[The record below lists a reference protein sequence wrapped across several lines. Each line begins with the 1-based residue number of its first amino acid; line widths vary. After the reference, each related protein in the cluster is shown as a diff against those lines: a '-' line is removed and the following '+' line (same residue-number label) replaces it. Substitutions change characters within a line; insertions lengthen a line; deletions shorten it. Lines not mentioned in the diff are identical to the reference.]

1 MAPSPMATTGTTV
14 AFAPI
19 QTFLPIIKV
28 EDIKE
33 DNDHAY
39 FHFYDPSGNKL
50 PSTLVRSK

>member
-1 MAPSPMATTGTTV
+1 MMAPSPMATTGTTV

-39 FHFYDPSGNKL
+39 FHFYDPSGKKL
-50 PSTLVRSK
+50 QVHW